1 MGGLLLLAEEEE
13 EVLVVVGA
21 AREVLAPR
29 SARGEVRV
37 NDDVARL
44 CSNVVYCIYV
54 TICNFIITTARNHTF
69 EKASKQTQQKKY
81 ETLTDVYDAVAFAC
95 VR

>member
-1 MGGLLLLAEEEE
+1 MEGLLLLAEEEEE

-44 CSNVVYCIYV
+44 CECNVVYCI
-54 TICNFIITTARNHTF
+54 
-69 EKASKQTQQKKY
+69 
-81 ETLTDVYDAVAFAC
+81 TL
-95 VR
+95 